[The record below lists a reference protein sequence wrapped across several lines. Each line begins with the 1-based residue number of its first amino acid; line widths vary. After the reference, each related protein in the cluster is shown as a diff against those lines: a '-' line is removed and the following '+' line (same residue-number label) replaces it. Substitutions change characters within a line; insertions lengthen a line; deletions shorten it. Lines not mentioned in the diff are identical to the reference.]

1 MAKDKEFEKQYNA
14 ERIRRKIIRKA
25 KRRLKN
31 NGMCK
36 CGINRKTAW
45 HSCPYDEDM
54 HSNYEKNCRCCSDC
68 AHNCAMD
75 I

>member
-1 MAKDKEFEKQYNA
+1 MAKDKEFEKKYKA
-14 ERIRRKIIRKA
+14 ERIMRKTVRKA
-25 KRRLKN
+25 KRQLRN

-36 CGINRKTAW
+36 CGINHKTDW

-54 HSNYEKNCRCCSDC
+54 NGNYEKNCRCCSDC
-68 AHNCAMD
+68 THNCAMD